1 LLGKTFNPN
10 AKEPHPFGGQICFLN
25 SASRRPE
32 CPPFTSITT
41 ARTFPTAPHPTAAC
55 PPALTRYPCSTRETL
70 IATIGAL
77 WGGTTTFYKIAVDT
91 HGNKGMIF
99 FNHQPIDAGWW
110 NRSAVVAPRA
120 PSLSMPPAA

>member
-1 LLGKTFNPN
+1 MPSLHIYNDSPDFSDR
-10 AKEPHPFGGQICFLN
+10 A
-25 SASRRPE
+25 
-32 CPPFTSITT
+32 TSD
-41 ARTFPTAPHPTAAC
+41 RSMPAP
-55 PPALTRYPCSTRETL
+55 LTRYPCSTRETF

-110 NRSAVVAPRA
+110 NRSALVAPRA
-120 PSLSMPPAA
+120 PSLSMPRAGSIIRVSSIIACRSPRTCR